1 MKPIKG
7 VMATVVVL
15 GCVLFAGSPASAE
28 WFADVF
34 VGPSFTQSQ
43 DVRADS
49 GAGRGTFLD
58 VEFDTGV
65 AYGGRFGN
73 YFDALPFLGVAVDYF
88 NFSSDISRQTVQLQ
102 GCFTVSGCGV
112 NGPGSSGSFDV
123 STIALSVDLML
134 RLPLFKTA
142 DAPQGR
148 VQPYLT
154 VGLPVY
160 ISTVT
165 PRRTT
170 DFRNHHSDT
179 NVEVGYMAGAGIAF
193 HVYKNLA
200 LFGEYRFNHVR
211 VEADLEDS
219 VSASKS
225 TFKADLDNHSALVG
239 ISARW

>member
-1 MKPIKG
+1 MRSMKG
-7 VMATVVVL
+7 VVATVLAL
-15 GCVLFAGSPASAE
+15 GCVLLAGSPASAE

-34 VGPSFTQSQ
+34 AGATFTQSQ
-43 DVRADS
+43 DIKADS

-65 AYGGRFGN
+65 AYGGRFGR
-73 YFDALPFLGVAVDYF
+73 YFDGLPFLGVGVDYF

-112 NGPGSSGSFDV
+112 NGPGTAGSFDL

-154 VGLPVY
+154 VGVPVY
-160 ISTVT
+160 FTTVT

-170 DFRNHHSDT
+170 DFRNHSSDT
-179 NVEVGYMAGAGIAF
+179 NVEFGYMAGAGIAF

-200 LFGEYRFNHVR
+200 LFGEYRYNHVR

-225 TFKADLDNHSALVG
+225 TFKADLNNHSALIG